1 MIAEIT
7 VPFMKPYERGAIM
20 CDLKHLETIIRRTED
35 ELLKAKTL
43 EEQFRI
49 QKRLYALR
57 IELRNKNGIK

>member
-1 MIAEIT
+1 
-7 VPFMKPYERGAIM
+7 M
-20 CDLKHLETIIRRTED
+20 CEGLKHLETIIRRTED

-57 IELRNKNGIK
+57 IELRNKKWDQIRGV

>member
-1 MIAEIT
+1 
-7 VPFMKPYERGAIM
+7 M
-20 CDLKHLETIIRRTED
+20 CEGLKHLETVIRRTED

-57 IELRNKNGIK
+57 IELRNKKWD